1 VKLHFAVAIAVALAA
16 CISSAETVHAPAGEP
31 QTGLER
37 VPLTITTATGV
48 HHFKV
53 EVAGTEQQQS
63 KGLMFVRSLAPN
75 HGMIFPFSP
84 PQEVSFWMENTLI
97 PLDIVF
103 IRQDH
108 TIARITNAKPLDET
122 LLPSGEPIVAV
133 LEIRG
138 GRAEQLGMAPG
149 DKVSW

>member
-1 VKLHFAVAIAVALAA
+1 
-16 CISSAETVHAPAGEP
+16 
-31 QTGLER
+31 
-37 VPLTITTATGV
+37 
-48 HHFKV
+48 V
-53 EVAGTEQQQS
+53 EVAQTEQQQS
-63 KGLMFVRSLAPN
+63 KGLMFVRHLAPN

-103 IRQDH
+103 IREDH
-108 TIARITNAKPLDET
+108 TIARITHAKPLDET

-133 LEIRG
+133 LEIGG
-138 GRAEQLGMAPG
+138 GRAEQLGIAPG

>member
-1 VKLHFAVAIAVALAA
+1 VRSIAVAIAVTLSACTSQAA
-16 CISSAETVHAPAGEP
+16 TVHAPVGQP

-37 VPLTITTATGV
+37 VVLTISSATGV
-48 HHFKV
+48 HHFNV
-53 EVAGTEQQQS
+53 EVARTEQQQS
-63 KGLMFVRSLAPN
+63 KGLMFVRTLARN

-108 TIARITNAKPLDET
+108 TIARITKAKPLDET
-122 LLPSGEPIVAV
+122 LLPSGEPIIAV
-133 LEIRG
+133 LEIAG
-138 GRAEQLGMAPG
+138 GRAAQLGIAPG

>member
-1 VKLHFAVAIAVALAA
+1 MRGIAVAIAVTLAA
-16 CISSAETVHAPAGEP
+16 CTSQAATVHAPIGQP

-37 VPLTITTATGV
+37 VPLTITSATGI

-53 EVAGTEQQQS
+53 EVAQTEQQQS
-63 KGLMFVRSLAPN
+63 KGLMFVRHLAPN

-103 IRQDH
+103 IREDH
-108 TIARITNAKPLDET
+108 TIARITMAKPLDET

-133 LEIRG
+133 LEIAG
-138 GRAEQLGMAPG
+138 GRAAQLRMAPG